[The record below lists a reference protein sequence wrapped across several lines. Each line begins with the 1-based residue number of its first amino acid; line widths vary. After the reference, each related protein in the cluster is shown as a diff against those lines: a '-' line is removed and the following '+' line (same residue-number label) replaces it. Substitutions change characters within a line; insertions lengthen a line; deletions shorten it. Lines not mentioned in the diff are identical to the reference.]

1 MKAPAAAPVVL
12 HLAMPGAARVVQLQA
27 PQPPECPGWVVT
39 SPTSTLTCCSKTARH
54 QAQPTLE
61 RPQSTQ
67 APEAVPP
74 STTRTLLHLLLLAVR
89 GLVEVPVR
97 QRVST
102 LSVVRVAL
110 VAAVVLASMCQ
121 PLSLPRAAPAVS
133 EVVAVVA

>member
-1 MKAPAAAPVVL
+1 
-12 HLAMPGAARVVQLQA
+12 
-27 PQPPECPGWVVT
+27 
-39 SPTSTLTCCSKTARH
+39 
-54 QAQPTLE
+54 
-61 RPQSTQ
+61 
-67 APEAVPP
+67 
-74 STTRTLLHLLLLAVR
+74 LHLLLLAVR